1 MKVEYWS
8 ADLQQWMPSRA
19 EWTRE
24 QVAEIN
30 GTVGWE
36 MYREAE

>member
-1 MKVEYWS
+1 MRVEYRDAEREQWRTSEMEWS
-8 ADLQQWMPSRA
+8 K
-19 EWTRE
+19 E